1 MTFGEKV
8 KYVRELRN
16 LTLAMF
22 SEKCGL
28 SAPYL
33 SEIENDKKRPSI
45 KSLERIAKTLHA
57 DSWFFMD
64 DNVTTFEEMM
74 NVSKINLPDDLM
86 AFIADQRKLP
96 YIIFTKQLSDIG
108 VPEESL
114 EYILQLVKSLKE

>member
-1 MTFGEKV
+1 
-8 KYVRELRN
+8 
-16 LTLAMF
+16 
-22 SEKCGL
+22 
-28 SAPYL
+28 
-33 SEIENDKKRPSI
+33 
-45 KSLERIAKTLHA
+45 
-57 DSWFFMD
+57 MD